1 MMVFLKGPVMF
12 MSMTIGNN
20 MGISSG
26 YNVSKAGGYKN
37 VREYSNYLLGKY
49 SCLKPGSNV
58 AVSVTSGMLRKAMS
72 DEKNGQ
78 WLERELSKAPDY
90 IKQTQQSLSARGSR
104 LISCSIEFGEEYTT
118 MCVCG
123 VTDTPGTDEDIDKW
137 LERVEENREKQKATE
152 KRTEKRGAEK
162 KLTEQRIEEYTFK
175 GLDLKSVTD
184 SFIAKMS
191 SVRSVMP
198 KASGFDMKV

>member
-1 MMVFLKGPVMF
+1 MF

-20 MGISSG
+20 AGINNSYQNSA
-26 YNVSKAGGYKN
+26 SKTGGYKN
-37 VREYSNYLLGKY
+37 VRDYSNYLMGKY

-58 AVSVTSGMLRKAMS
+58 AVSVTSGLLRKAMS
-72 DEKNGQ
+72 DEKTGQ

-137 LERVEENREKQKATE
+137 LERIKENKEKQKV
-152 KRTEKRGAEK
+152 AEK
-162 KLTEQRIEEYTFK
+162 KAEKKANEEKLKEQRMEEFIIK
-175 GLDLKSVTD
+175 GSDLKSITD
-184 SFIAKMS
+184 SFILKMNSLSSAMS
-191 SVRSVMP
+191 SV
-198 KASGFDMKV
+198 SGFDMKV

>member
-1 MMVFLKGPVMF
+1 

-26 YNVSKAGGYKN
+26 YNVSKVGGYKN

-72 DEKNGQ
+72 DEKTGQ
-78 WLERELSKAPDY
+78 WLERELAKAPDY
-90 IKQTQQSLSARGSR
+90 IKEAQQSAGARGSK
-104 LISCSIEFGEEYTT
+104 LLSVSIEFGEEYTT
-118 MCVCG
+118 MCTLTVS
-123 VTDTPGTDEDIDKW
+123 DTPGTDEDIDKW

>member
-1 MMVFLKGPVMF
+1 

>member
-1 MMVFLKGPVMF
+1 

-72 DEKNGQ
+72 DEKTGQ
-78 WLERELSKAPDY
+78 WLERELAKAPDY
-90 IKQTQQSLSARGSR
+90 IKEAQQSAGARGSK
-104 LISCSIEFGEEYTT
+104 LLSVSIEFGEEYTT
-118 MCVCG
+118 MCTLTVS
-123 VTDTPGTDEDIDKW
+123 DTPGTDEDIDKW
-137 LERVEENREKQKATE
+137 IERVEENREKQKAAE
-152 KRTEKRGAEK
+152 KRTEKRSAEK

>member
-1 MMVFLKGPVMF
+1 

-72 DEKNGQ
+72 DEKTGQ
-78 WLERELSKAPDY
+78 WLERELAKAPDY
-90 IKQTQQSLSARGSR
+90 IKEAQQSAGARGSK
-104 LISCSIEFGEEYTT
+104 LLSVSIEFGEEYTT
-118 MCVCG
+118 MCTLTVS
-123 VTDTPGTDEDIDKW
+123 DTPGTDEDIDKW
-137 LERVEENREKQKATE
+137 LERVEENREKQKAAE
-152 KRTEKRGAEK
+152 KRIEKRSAEK

>member
-1 MMVFLKGPVMF
+1 

-72 DEKNGQ
+72 DEKTGQ
-78 WLERELSKAPDY
+78 WLERELAKAPDY
-90 IKQTQQSLSARGSR
+90 IKEAQQSAGARGSK
-104 LISCSIEFGEEYTT
+104 LLSVSIEFGEEYTT
-118 MCVCG
+118 MCTLTVS
-123 VTDTPGTDEDIDKW
+123 DTPGTDEDIDKW
-137 LERVEENREKQKATE
+137 LERVEENREKQKAAE
-152 KRTEKRGAEK
+152 KRTEKRSAEK
-162 KLTEQRIEEYTFK
+162 KLAEQRIEEYTFK